1 MGKNKDERIDKK
13 HNNEKRPSKVKN
25 KIIIIAIIAAIVA
38 TLAVVSHKL
47 DIASTTKAD
56 NVPLVDAIE
65 CDIGESLVFH
75 IHAHLDIF
83 VNGNPIIVPAFI
95 GINDNTC
102 LYWLHTHTPDGVI
115 HIEAPQEKVF
125 TLGQFFDIWK
135 STSTGMPPTDSEP
148 IIYVNGQAVTTSLKD
163 TSLHAHDEIVL
174 VYGNPPTNIPSFY
187 QFPEGE

>member
-13 HNNEKRPSKVKN
+13 HNNEKRPSKAKN
-25 KIIIIAIIAAIVA
+25 KIIIIAIIAAIIA
-38 TLAVVSHKL
+38 TLAVVSNKL
-47 DIASTTKAD
+47 DSASTTKAD
-56 NVPLVDAIE
+56 NVPLIDAIE
-65 CDIGESLVFH
+65 CDTSESLVFH

-83 VNGNPIIVPAFI
+83 VNGNPIKVPAFI

-102 LYWLHTHTPDGVI
+102 LYWLHTHKPNGVI
-115 HIEAPQEKVF
+115 HIESPQEKVF

-135 STSTGMPPTDSEP
+135 STSTGMPPADREP

-163 TSLHAHDEIVL
+163 TPLHAHDEIAL

-187 QFPEGE
+187 QFLEGE

>member
-13 HNNEKRPSKVKN
+13 QTNEKRPSKAKN

-38 TLAVVSHKL
+38 TLAVVSNKL
-47 DIASTTKAD
+47 DSASTTRAD
-56 NVPLVDAIE
+56 NVPLIDAIE

-83 VNGNPIIVPAFI
+83 VNGNLIKVPAFI

-102 LYWLHTHTPDGVI
+102 LYWLHTHLPDGII
-115 HIEAPQEKVF
+115 HIESPQEKVF

-135 STSTGMPPTDSEP
+135 STSTGMPPTDSAP

-163 TSLHAHDEIVL
+163 TPLHAHDEIAL
-174 VYGNPPTNIPSFY
+174 VYGNPPTKIPAFY